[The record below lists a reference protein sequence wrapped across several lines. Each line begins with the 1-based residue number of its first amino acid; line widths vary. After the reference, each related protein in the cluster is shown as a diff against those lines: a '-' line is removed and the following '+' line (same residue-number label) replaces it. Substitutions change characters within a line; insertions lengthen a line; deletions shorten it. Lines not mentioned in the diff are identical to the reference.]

1 MQGFCAGIIG
11 LIVGVTILVLLK
23 NVELAEVWR
32 TLHHKIWKA
41 AVPPAEME
49 HM

>member
-1 MQGFCAGIIG
+1 
-11 LIVGVTILVLLK
+11 LRNK
-23 NVELAEVWR
+23 ELAEVWN

-41 AVPPAEME
+41 PVPPAEVE